1 MKRRTLGLDGPEVSA
16 LGFGLMS
23 LSGSYGKADPE
34 ESIDAVRAAL
44 DLGVTFFDTAEAY
57 GAGHNEEL
65 AGRALRGHR
74 QQVTIATKF
83 GLQFADGRIQ
93 ADGTPAN
100 VHRAVEGSLR
110 RLGVDQIDLYYLHRR
125 DPKVPI
131 EETVGAMGR
140 LVERGLV
147 RWLGLSQISAT
158 TLRRAHA
165 THPITAVQS
174 EYSLWTREPEDEV
187 LPACEELGV
196 GFVPYSPL
204 GRGFLTSATPDRA
217 SFDKHDIRRTTPY
230 FADEHFAHNRQL
242 AATLVALAEEHDTT
256 AARLA
261 LAWLLG
267 RSPHLVPIF
276 GTRRRANV
284 EENAG
289 AASLE
294 LSEATLRQISQRL
307 PRGAASGD
315 SAPAVTAHLSDPEG
329 R

>member
-34 ESIDAVRAAL
+34 ESVDAVQAAL
-44 DLGVTFFDTAEAY
+44 DLGITFFDTAEAY
-57 GAGHNEEL
+57 GGGHNEEL
-65 AGRALRGHR
+65 AGRALRDHW

-100 VHRAVEGSLR
+100 VRRAVEGSLR

-125 DPKVPI
+125 DPRVPI
-131 EETVGAMGR
+131 EETVGAMSQ

-147 RWLGLSQISAT
+147 RWLGLSQISAK

-174 EYSLWTREPEDEV
+174 EYSLWTREPEDDV

-196 GFVPYSPL
+196 GFGGCDV
-204 GRGFLTSATPDRA
+204 
-217 SFDKHDIRRTTPY
+217 
-230 FADEHFAHNRQL
+230 N
-242 AATLVALAEEHDTT
+242 
-256 AARLA
+256 
-261 LAWLLG
+261 
-267 RSPHLVPIF
+267 
-276 GTRRRANV
+276 
-284 EENAG
+284 
-289 AASLE
+289 
-294 LSEATLRQISQRL
+294 
-307 PRGAASGD
+307 
-315 SAPAVTAHLSDPEG
+315 
-329 R
+329 